1 MQLVTI
7 KSPDKKILK
16 RKVSA
21 FDFAKHSS
29 KEIRDT
35 VSEMRKIMKQNDGVG
50 LSANQV
56 GLNWRMFIAEYN
68 KKLYVIVNPKITKTS
83 KEIEILEEGC
93 LSVPDKFIEI
103 PRPESIIMEAC
114 DQRGKKIK
122 IKAFGV
128 LARIFQHETDHLNGK
143 LITDYL

>member
-7 KSPDKKILK
+7 KSPDKKILR
-16 RKVSA
+16 RKAPS

-56 GLNWRMFIAEYN
+56 GLNWRMFIAEYD

-83 KEIEILEEGC
+83 KEVETLEEGC

-103 PRPESIIMEAC
+103 SRPESIVIEAS

-122 IKAFGV
+122 IKAFGI

-143 LITDYL
+143 LITDYK